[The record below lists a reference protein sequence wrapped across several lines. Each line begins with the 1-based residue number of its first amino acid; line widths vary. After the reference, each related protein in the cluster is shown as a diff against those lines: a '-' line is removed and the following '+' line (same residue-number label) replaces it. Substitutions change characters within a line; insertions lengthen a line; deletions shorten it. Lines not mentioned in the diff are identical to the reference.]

1 HHAGRKLESWL
12 VEGRV
17 YTALIAVARIGDD
30 AELAA
35 RSRHAD
41 RLPDGR
47 LDQHVRSVLVAA
59 GVFTAHDASDGFH
72 TVVVSDHA
80 HIGAEPV
87 FPAVECQKR
96 LAGNGPAHHEV
107 ALDLRRVEDMER
119 ASAVEGEIVRSEE
132 R

>member
-1 HHAGRKLESWL
+1 
-12 VEGRV
+12 
-17 YTALIAVARIGDD
+17 
-30 AELAA
+30 
-35 RSRHAD
+35 
-41 RLPDGR
+41 
-47 LDQHVRSVLVAA
+47 DQHVRSVLVDAE
-59 GVFTAHDASDGFH
+59 VFTAHDASDGFH

-119 ASAVEGEIVRSEE
+119 ASAVEGEIVGDVHQRVDRAQTNCLQPLLHPFWRGAVLHATHQADCTSAAEI
-132 R
+132 